1 MLAPPSRL
9 HPSPRADVEQVW
21 RTNPLKIPCGHV
33 PKPNQF
39 FHSYFFCA
47 PPLPRSASTTASAP
61 VPAPP
66 LCCLLF
72 LLLAQHIGFYVNPC
86 YLFESLALSLSLR
99 APLSLPR
106 TLRQSGKEGVTM
118 PIPALTA
125 LAIIQN
131 QSLWFWQLAN
141 FSLLYHINF
150 MSLVFVPLFT
160 EAAKAAPLCLSL
172 SLGQLLY
179 SI

>member
-61 VPAPP
+61 VPAPAP
-66 LCCLLF
+66 LLPP
-72 LLLAQHIGFYVNPC
+72 LLAVGATYSVLC
-86 YLFESLALSLSLR
+86 ESVLFIRIACAFALVACPSLSPAHVAAKR
-99 APLSLPR
+99 QGRRNHAHPR
-106 TLRQSGKEGVTM
+106 TNCPGYNSESIVM
-118 PIPALTA
+118 V
-125 LAIIQN
+125 LAACKFFFII
-131 QSLWFWQLAN
+131 S
-141 FSLLYHINF
+141 Y
-150 MSLVFVPLFT
+150 
-160 EAAKAAPLCLSL
+160 
-172 SLGQLLY
+172 
-179 SI
+179 